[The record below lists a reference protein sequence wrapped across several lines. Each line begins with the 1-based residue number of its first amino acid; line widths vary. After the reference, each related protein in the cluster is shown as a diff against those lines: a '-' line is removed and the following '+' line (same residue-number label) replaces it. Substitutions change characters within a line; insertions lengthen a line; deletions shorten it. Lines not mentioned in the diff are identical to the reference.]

1 MKQNEITVYLV
12 EDDCDFAFLVEK
24 TLEKE
29 SDLQFLGSCAEA
41 DLVMKRVLNEQP
53 DIVLVDLCLDGKYLE
68 GIEIARNIRIKTDA
82 KVIILTAYED
92 INTINKACT
101 RSFASDYLFKK
112 NFSMLTERIRAC
124 ARGVTSNE
132 MLIFSLILSNLT
144 PSEQSQFY
152 KILGMDVELSSSPKT
167 QANQKLQLLK
177 KLKLSDSKDICH
189 LFKNIP
195 LNNLL
200 NP

>member
-1 MKQNEITVYLV
+1 MKQNEIKVYLV
-12 EDDCDFAFLVEK
+12 EDDRQFAFLVEK

-29 SDLQFLGSCAEA
+29 PDLRFMGNCSQA
-41 DLVMKRVLNEQP
+41 DLVMNKVLDIHP
-53 DIVLVDLCLDGKYLE
+53 DIVLVDLCLGGKYLE
-68 GIEIARNIRIKTDA
+68 GIEIARNIRIHTDA

-101 RSFASDYLFKK
+101 HSFASDYLFKR
-112 NFSMLTERIRAC
+112 NFSMLTERIRSC
-124 ARGVTSNE
+124 ANGITSNE

-152 KILGMDVELSSSPKT
+152 KILGMNVELSSSPKT

-177 KLKLSDSKDICH
+177 KLQLSDSKDICH

-195 LNNLL
+195 LDNL
-200 NP
+200 